1 MLGTNGNDHL
11 FQLCYISRAARLMA
25 TRELSNLLAAAR
37 QYNVAHGITGM
48 LLYKDLSFLQIL
60 EGPRDALV
68 TLYNLIR
75 VDQRHTRVRTLFD
88 NPIDAREFA
97 DWTMGFQNLDGV
109 DLMAIEGYSD
119 LMQADGNAQQLFDNP
134 TRAKRLLLLFRAQS

>member
-1 MLGTNGNDHL
+1 MLGTKGDDQSI
-11 FQLCYISRAARLMA
+11 QLCYIIRAARLMA

-37 QYNVAHGITGM
+37 KYNVAHGITGM

-60 EGPRDALV
+60 EGPRDALA
-68 TLYNLIR
+68 TLYALIR
-75 VDQRHTRVRTLFD
+75 VDQRHTKVRTLFE

-119 LMQADGNAQQLFDNP
+119 LMQADGNAQHLFDNP